1 MDGERELV
9 GDPAVDVLLE
19 EGEQREVEPGPLSVQ
34 ALVEIKSCFF
44 LHVPNLSLKWVP
56 KMLDKDEVA
65 NFNFLVQVAFCFTYL
80 SFPTFFSSFSHF
92 FLHVLFFL
100 SLFSLSFLAK
110 KFIETLNF
118 CFSHVSSVVDGHVK
132 SFTSPLV
139 LSIGR
144 FARYDI
150 REYSITSLSFRFCF
164 SRFKLATL

>member
-1 MDGERELV
+1 MFLT
-9 GDPAVDVLLE
+9 
-19 EGEQREVEPGPLSVQ
+19 SVWNGFQ
-34 ALVEIKSCFF
+34 
-44 LHVPNLSLKWVP
+44 
-56 KMLDKDEVA
+56 KMLDKDAVA
-65 NFNFLVQVAFCFTYL
+65 ILTFWFRLPFALHTSHFL
-80 SFPTFFSSFSHF
+80 PFFSSFSHF

-164 SRFKLATL
+164 SRFKLATLWTVIKNCLGNSGTWWDLNRALLLTRVW